1 MGAITS
7 LIGGLFKPLGEIF
20 KERERRKTV
29 KAEAQA
35 TLDKVLADAAAAD
48 AHIAGQIAL
57 VNAQNQN
64 NTWKDE
70 FALITIAAPFWV
82 AMVLGPIGYG
92 GVVSEMF
99 TAMSQ
104 IPSFWQ
110 DTFQWGILGA
120 LGITQLKKAVT
131 K

>member
-29 KAEAQA
+29 RVEAQA

-48 AHIAGQIAL
+48 AHVAGQIAL

-82 AMVLGPIGYG
+82 AMLLGPIGYG
-92 GVVSEMF
+92 SVVSEMF

-120 LGITQLKKAVT
+120 LGITQLKKAVS